1 MSNQHIDLHQIQLK
15 YAHTRILDQKSIY
28 KMMRSLE
35 SFGQKAPVILVSGS
49 GKYILIDGYT
59 RIRALKKLGKDTV
72 WADIL
77 GMEEKA
83 ALLLLLNKQGHNKC
97 IPLEQACIIQE
108 LKTGFGLS
116 LTQIAAELCR
126 DKSFVKRRLDMLEAL
141 PEDILSMVRDGHILP
156 WSASRVLAPL
166 ARANKE
172 HALKLSRYCVH
183 HPCSSRE
190 LKEFFDAY
198 KTSTKVVRENM
209 IDNPGLFIK
218 AWQNKKQDQQALLV
232 RLGPEGKWIKDMK
245 VVCAI
250 LRKLVSKTRAV
261 FASIKEEDSKQAALL
276 KQAEDHM
283 TELAANAEKGK
294 DDAYAANQRDH
305 SPDAPERDRHQR
317 DRQAA

>member
-1 MSNQHIDLHQIQLK
+1 MSDQHIDLHQIQLK

-35 SFGQKAPVILVSGS
+35 SFGQKAPVTLVSGS

-59 RIRALKKLGKDTV
+59 RIRALKKLGIDTV
-72 WADIL
+72 WSDIL
-77 GMEEKA
+77 DMEEKA
-83 ALLLLLNKQGHNKC
+83 ALLLFLNRQEHKKC

-116 LTQIAAELCR
+116 LTQIAAGLCK

-141 PEDILSMVRDGHILP
+141 PDDILSMVRDGHILS

-190 LKEFFDAY
+190 LKEFFEAY

-218 AWQNKKQDQQALLV
+218 AWQNKKQQQQADML
-232 RLGPEGKWIKDMK
+232 RFGPEGKWTKDMK

-250 LRKLVSKTRAV
+250 LSRLVPKTRAV
-261 FASIKEEDSKQAALL
+261 FAAIKEEDSKQAKLL
-276 KQAEDHM
+276 KQVEDHM

-294 DDAYAANQRDH
+294 DDAYAANQRNH
-305 SPDAPERDRHQR
+305 NPDAPERDRHQR
-317 DRQAA
+317 DCQAA